1 MCNFVPFQHN
11 SFVFQEMFHIST
23 NVGSSVKVVEL
34 LWSLNTCLI
43 AMAETGKLNSNLENL
58 LNFVHSQKF
67 QKASNQ
73 ITLSLLHGNMM
84 I

>member
-1 MCNFVPFQHN
+1 
-11 SFVFQEMFHIST
+11 MFHIST

-58 LNFVHSQKF
+58 LNFVHITYSQKF